1 MKVLSI
7 VGSRRKNGNTSV
19 LVKESLKPFREKGID
34 TDLIFLDDL
43 DFQSCNGCNSCKDS
57 FRCVINDDM
66 QEVYTKMFESDGI
79 ILGSPTYFYNVTAG
93 VKAFI
98 ERCFCLEFFDERD
111 RSVWV
116 SVNDV
121 IPRKYASVINV
132 CEQHTEEDSGVA
144 LDVMCDSLES
154 FGYRIVGRVKALG
167 LFAAG
172 EANNDTIALS
182 QAYKAGERLLKT
194 INLRNNIKQ
203 KIEE

>member
-1 MKVLSI
+1 MKVLGI

-19 LVKESLKPFREKGID
+19 LVKESLKPFMEKSID
-34 TDLIFLDDL
+34 TDLIFLGDL
-43 DFQSCNGCNSCKDS
+43 DFQSCNGCNRCKDS

-66 QEVYTKMFESDGI
+66 QGIYTKMFESDGI
-79 ILGSPTYFYNVTAG
+79 ILGSPTYFYNVTSE

-98 ERCFCLEFFDERD
+98 DRCFCMDFFDEND

-116 SVNDV
+116 SINEA

-132 CEQHTEEDSGVA
+132 AEQHTEEDSGVA

-172 EANNDTIALS
+172 EAKNDTKSLN
-182 QAYKAGERLLKT
+182 QAYKSGERLLRT
-194 INLRNNIKQ
+194 INLKNSIKQ

>member
-1 MKVLSI
+1 MKVLGI

-34 TDLIFLDDL
+34 TELIFLGDL
-43 DFQSCNGCNSCKDS
+43 DFQSCNGCNRCKDS

-98 ERCFCLEFFDERD
+98 ERCFCLDFFDEGD

-116 SVNDV
+116 SVNDA

-132 CEQHTEEDSGVA
+132 SEQHTEEDSGVA

-154 FGYRIVGRVKALG
+154 FGYRIVGKVKALG

-172 EANNDTIALS
+172 EASNDKIALS

-194 INLRNNIKQ
+194 INLKNSIKQ